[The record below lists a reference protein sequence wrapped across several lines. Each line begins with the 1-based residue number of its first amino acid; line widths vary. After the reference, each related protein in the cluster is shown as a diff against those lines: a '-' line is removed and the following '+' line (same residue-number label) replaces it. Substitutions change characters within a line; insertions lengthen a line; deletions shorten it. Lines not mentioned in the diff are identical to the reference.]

1 MHQINSPL
9 STGGCGPAGRCSSLD
24 DSTTSTHQT
33 LPRERLPSW
42 DGLWTALQ
50 NQIYRAVCQHLS
62 SILCSGWNTTTEG
75 FCPCASSWE
84 RFNECS
90 LQSAVPS
97 AKYVATAVDRNLS
110 PLLSKQWVRQRNV
123 GTVTVRSWT
132 LIAITKK
139 SQTIHFRHCGCCVGA
154 PTGQRAVSLLTPSCA
169 PAAAAAA
176 PPSQSCCWDGAVL
189 ALAGQGFQS
198 HNPNRTRAW
207 HH

>member
-1 MHQINSPL
+1 MTAPHLHTKHCPENVCL
-9 STGGCGPAGRCSSLD
+9 LGMACGLHFKTRFIEQFAN
-24 DSTTSTHQT
+24 TSAQSFALAET
-33 LPRERLPSW
+33 LQQKVS
-42 DGLWTALQ
+42 A
-50 NQIYRAVCQHLS
+50 
-62 SILCSGWNTTTEG
+62 
-75 FCPCASSWE
+75 WE

-110 PLLSKQWVRQRNV
+110 PLLSKQWVRQRNI

-154 PTGQRAVSLLTPSCA
+154 PTGQRALSLFTPSCA

-189 ALAGQGFQS
+189 ELAGQGFQS
-198 HNPNRTRAW
+198 HNPNRTGAW

>member
-42 DGLWTALQ
+42 DGLWTALW
-50 NQIYRAVCQHLS
+50 IHRHVCQCVS
-62 SILCSGWNTTTEG
+62 TLCFGWNTTTKG
-75 FCPCASSWE
+75 FCPFASSWE

-97 AKYVATAVDRNLS
+97 AKYIVTAVDRNLS
-110 PLLSKQWVRQRNV
+110 PLLSKRWVRQRNI

-139 SQTIHFRHCGCCVGA
+139 SQTIHFGRCGCCDGA

-169 PAAAAAA
+169 PAAAHRAAA
-176 PPSQSCCWDGAVL
+176 GMVL
-189 ALAGQGFQS
+189 S
-198 HNPNRTRAW
+198 W
-207 HH
+207 H